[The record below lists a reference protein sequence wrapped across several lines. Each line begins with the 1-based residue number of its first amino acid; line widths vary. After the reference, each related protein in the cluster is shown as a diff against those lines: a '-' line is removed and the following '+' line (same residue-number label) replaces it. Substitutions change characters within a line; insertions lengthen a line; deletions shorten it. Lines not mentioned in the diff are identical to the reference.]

1 MLEIKPEDYSKTIL
15 AFDFGGARTGVAIK
29 PAEQEAVEPLL
40 TLDSNDRLL
49 EKIQELIDLH
59 NPALLIVGR
68 PRNLE
73 GEDTDQTKKAER
85 FAQALQEIYNGKVEL
100 QDEALST
107 QESATR
113 IPKRLASR
121 SREFIDQ
128 YAACIILED
137 YLKKI

>member
-15 AFDFGGARTGVAIK
+15 AFDYGDSRTGVAIK
-29 PAEQEAVEPLL
+29 SADQLEVEPLL
-40 TLDSNDRLL
+40 TLDSKDKLII
-49 EKIQELIDLH
+49 KVQELIDLH
-59 NPALLIVGR
+59 NPALLVVGR

-73 GEDTDQTKKAER
+73 GESTDQTKKAER

-107 QESATR
+107 QEATAR
-113 IPKRLASR
+113 IPKRLTSR

-137 YLKKI
+137 YLKKT